1 MLLHAGYE
9 IWCFF
14 VQFWGC
20 SSSSYF
26 SFSFDLQDEIC
37 KSIAESGGIDAILK
51 CIDDSGEQGNKI
63 VAKTC
68 CSLLSKVQGIS
79 GSEFM
84 FFNCLD
90 EQSAYYILFD

>member
-1 MLLHAGYE
+1 MLDMKYSVSLFNFEVALPLT
-9 IWCFF
+9 IFLF
-14 VQFWGC
+14 L
-20 SSSSYF
+20 
-26 SFSFDLQDEIC
+26 LQDEIC

-68 CSLLSKVQGIS
+68 CSLLSKVQGKS

-84 FFNCLD
+84 FFSCLD
-90 EQSAYYILFD
+90 EQGAYCILFD